1 MQYLLQ
7 LTFRPGEGP
16 QEGTPEFDAEM
27 TVWHE
32 LNDELRASGQY
43 LAASGLKVDAATTV
57 RKTGDE
63 VTVTDGPFAETKE
76 VLFSFYILEVPDLDA
91 AIAVAARTPAAE
103 YGSVDIR
110 PMGGASFAGA
120 PRRAR
125 SGGRTAT
132 SAPPCWPRSR
142 AGWAATS
149 RWPRTT
155 CRTRSSSRLSTG
167 TVAAPRSD
175 PAHG

>member
-7 LTFRPGEGP
+7 FTYRPGEGP
-16 QEGTPEFDAEM
+16 EEGTPEFDAEM
-27 TVWHE
+27 KVWHE
-32 LNDELRASGQY
+32 LNEELRASGQY

-110 PMGGASFAGA
+110 PMVGASFA
-120 PRRAR
+120 
-125 SGGRTAT
+125 
-132 SAPPCWPRSR
+132 
-142 AGWAATS
+142 
-149 RWPRTT
+149 
-155 CRTRSSSRLSTG
+155 
-167 TVAAPRSD
+167 
-175 PAHG
+175 